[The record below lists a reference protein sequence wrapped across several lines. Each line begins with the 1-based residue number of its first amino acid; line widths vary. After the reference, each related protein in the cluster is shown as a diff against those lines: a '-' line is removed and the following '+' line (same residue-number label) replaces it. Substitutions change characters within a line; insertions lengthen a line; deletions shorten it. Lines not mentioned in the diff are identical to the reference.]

1 MDKRAWMAALWLAV
15 ASGGLRAEIVL
26 DATAEGPVYY
36 AHPLLH
42 SLVFVSPEKR
52 AQAIL
57 PPAPVF
63 VAPPPLIYRAPASPV
78 LYPPARAP
86 GFNQGASPSNRD
98 ASAYSIARA
107 HAFSQ
112 DLYRKNGVPPFSG
125 WGWIAYPGTGV
136 YSYPYPYY
144 GWNTLYPPLAPGLNH
159 PSNRDNASYL
169 IERAH
174 RFSQDAYRRP

>member
-52 AQAIL
+52 AQALL

-112 DLYRKNGVPPFSG
+112 NLYRRNGVSLSAGG
-125 WGWIAYPGTGV
+125 WVVYPETGV
-136 YSYPYPYY
+136 YPYY

-174 RFSQDAYRRP
+174 RFSQDAYRQP